1 MRFKDKEFEW
11 KEEEEEE
18 IIWVSK
24 SEIKRDAE
32 QLKQLGQKIVELSD
46 NALAQIPLDEQLAD
60 AIQLAR
66 RLSRESY
73 RRQMQFIGKLLR
85 QRDIEPIQSALDKIE
100 NKHNQQQ
107 LLLHKIEAYR
117 EALLANGDQTIT
129 ELLQDYPTLERQ
141 KLRALIR
148 NAQKEKEKNSPP
160 KAYREIY
167 QYLKEHILD
176 T

>member
-11 KEEEEEE
+11 QEEEEEE

-32 QLKQLGQKIVELSD
+32 QLKQLGQKIVELPD

-107 LLLHKIEAYR
+107 VLLHKIEAYR
-117 EALLANGDQTIT
+117 EALLVNGDQTIT

-167 QYLKEHILD
+167 QYLKEHMLD
-176 T
+176 V

>member
-1 MRFKDKEFEW
+1 MRHKNKELEW
-11 KEEEEEE
+11 QEEDDEE

-32 QLKQLGQKIVELSD
+32 MLKQLGQKIVDLPESSL
-46 NALAQIPLDEQLAD
+46 NQIPLDDQLAD

-73 RRQMQFIGKLLR
+73 RRQIQYIGKLLR
-85 QRDIEPIQSALDKIE
+85 QRDVEPIQAALDKIE

-107 LLLHKIEAYR
+107 ILLHKIEAYR
-117 EALLANGDQTIT
+117 EALLSNGDETIT
-129 ELLQDYPTLERQ
+129 ELLNEYPTLERQ

-148 NAQKEKEKNSPP
+148 NALKEKENNTPP

-176 T
+176 V

>member
-1 MRFKDKEFEW
+1 MRHKNKELEW
-11 KEEEEEE
+11 QEDEEE

-32 QLKQLGQKIVELSD
+32 MLKQLGQKIVELPE
-46 NALAQIPLDEQLAD
+46 NALAQLPLDDQLSD
-60 AIQLAR
+60 AIMLAR

-73 RRQMQFIGKLLR
+73 RRQIQYIGKLLR
-85 QRDIEPIQSALDKIE
+85 QRDVEPIQAALDKIE

-107 LLLHKIEAYR
+107 ILLHRIEAYR
-117 EALLANGDQTIT
+117 EALLTNGDETIS

-148 NAQKEKEKNSPP
+148 NALKEKENNATP

-176 T
+176 V